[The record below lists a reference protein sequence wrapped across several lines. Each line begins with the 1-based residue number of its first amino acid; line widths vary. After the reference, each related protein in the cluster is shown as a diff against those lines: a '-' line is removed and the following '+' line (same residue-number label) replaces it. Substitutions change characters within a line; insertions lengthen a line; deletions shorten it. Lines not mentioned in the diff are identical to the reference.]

1 MLKQNRN
8 ALTNLTNRYRA
19 VLRRCRLRALALA
32 LACALTA
39 PPLPA
44 GADSGGMGNGDTYIG
59 NGDGAGNN
67 GGVFID
73 TNMWKFVHGGY
84 APHGGTATKNTVTIN
99 AGGSAMYVYGGYAP
113 GGGTATKNT
122 VTINGSAFN
131 VSGGQVSSGSGNATK
146 NTVTINGSAFNVYGG
161 QVLSGSGNATKNT
174 VTINGSAFNVYG
186 GQVLS
191 GSGNATKNTVTINGS
206 AFNVY
211 GGQVL
216 TGSGNATK
224 NTVTINGS
232 AVVGGNVYGGQVA
245 VGSGN
250 ATDNTL
256 SISGAPTL
264 SSCSISGG
272 FSHNGDAVT
281 GNLLE
286 LRTSNL
292 TVKCIQNFAAY
303 AFVLPATIQ
312 SGDVLLTATDAID
325 LTNSGQISSPDFQ
338 RIDVTGDTPLSVGD
352 TVTLLQSD
360 AGLTA
365 GELRESVSGSH
376 GVTLSYTFKL
386 TADGNAVVATVMG
399 DEDLPPMDDDD
410 DTPDTPTGNEG
421 GASVAPRVNPQT
433 KALAEGYLSGVA
445 LTLQGADLVAGKGID
460 AAGRAVRASL
470 AGGGKGLAAF
480 GALSGGWSRYN
491 TGSHI
496 DVSGFSLLTGL
507 AWGADSVP
515 GQFTAGM
522 FFEYGSAATGTY
534 NSFSNAASVSG
545 DGSTWYMGAGL
556 LARMDFNDSGPGHI
570 YAEASARAGA
580 LNNKYRNDDLRDASG
595 RRAEFD
601 TSTPY
606 VSLHAGLGYVWDLT
620 DALSL
625 DLSAKYFWTWQD
637 SADSDLS
644 TGEAL
649 HFDAV
654 NSHRLRLG
662 GRLTWAVTEHVSPY
676 VGAAWEHEFDGKARA
691 TSLGYDLDA
700 PSLTGDTGIGE
711 LGLSWTPSATIP
723 LTIDLSLQ
731 GYTGVREGYTGS
743 LMAKWEF

>member
-1 MLKQNRN
+1 MDARH
-8 ALTNLTNRYRA
+8 
-19 VLRRCRLRALALA
+19 
-32 LACALTA
+32 
-39 PPLPA
+39 
-44 GADSGGMGNGDTYIG
+44 I
-59 NGDGAGNN
+59 
-67 GGVFID
+67 
-73 TNMWKFVHGGY
+73 
-84 APHGGTATKNTVTIN
+84 
-99 AGGSAMYVYGGYAP
+99 YGGRASS
-113 GGGTATKNT
+113 GNARNNT
-122 VTINGSAFN
+122 VTINGGT
-131 VSGGQVSSGSGNATK
+131 VSCSTYDAATVYGGNTRDGDRALY
-146 NTVTINGSAFNVYGG
+146 NTVTINGGTVKLNVVGGQGGDATDNRVNITDGTVSGEVTGGQSASGNSENNTVNISGGTVQGDVYGG
-161 QVLSGSGNATKNT
+161 RAQFLGSATNNTVILSGKPDLSSSTIYGGYNLLMLPTEIVSGNRL
-174 VTINGSAFNVYG
+174 I
-186 GQVLS
+186 
-191 GSGNATKNTVTINGS
+191 
-206 AFNVY
+206 
-211 GGQVL
+211 
-216 TGSGNATK
+216 
-224 NTVTINGS
+224 
-232 AVVGGNVYGGQVA
+232 
-245 VGSGN
+245 
-250 ATDNTL
+250 
-256 SISGAPTL
+256 
-264 SSCSISGG
+264 
-272 FSHNGDAVT
+272 
-281 GNLLE
+281 
-286 LRTSNL
+286 LRTSGL
-292 TVKCIQNFAAY
+292 TAQNIENFEQY
-303 AFVLPATIQ
+303 AFLLPAGIQ
-312 SGDVLLTATDAID
+312 TGDVLLTLSQSTD
-325 LTNSGQISSPDFQ
+325 LTNNGKSPFPDFQ
-338 RIDVTGDTPLSVGD
+338 SIDVTGDTALSVGD
-352 TVTLLQSD
+352 TVTLLKSD

-365 GELRESVSGSH
+365 GTLPESVSGSH

>member
-1 MLKQNRN
+1 F
-8 ALTNLTNRYRA
+8 
-19 VLRRCRLRALALA
+19 
-32 LACALTA
+32 
-39 PPLPA
+39 
-44 GADSGGMGNGDTYIG
+44 GN
-59 NGDGAGNN
+59 
-67 GGVFID
+67 
-73 TNMWKFVHGGY
+73 
-84 APHGGTATKNTVTIN
+84 
-99 AGGSAMYVYGGYAP
+99 
-113 GGGTATKNT
+113 
-122 VTINGSAFN
+122 
-131 VSGGQVSSGSGNATK
+131 GNATK

-161 QVLSGSGNATKNT
+161 QVSFGN
-174 VTINGSAFNVYG
+174 
-186 GQVLS
+186 
-191 GSGNATKNTVTINGS
+191 
-206 AFNVY
+206 
-211 GGQVL
+211 
-216 TGSGNATK
+216 GNATK

-232 AVVGGNVYGGQVA
+232 AVVEGDVYGGHVSHGDGNATKNTVTINGSA
-245 VGSGN
+245 VVEGYVYGGHVSHGDGN

-272 FSHNGDAVT
+272 FSHNGDAVS

-399 DEDLPPMDDDD
+399 DEDLPPMDDDDDTPDTPTDD

>member
-44 GADSGGMGNGDTYIG
+44 GADSGGTGYDGIYVG
-59 NGDGAGNN
+59 KGDGPGNK
-67 GGVFID
+67 GEVFID
-73 TNMWKFVHGGY
+73 TTQWH
-84 APHGGTATKNTVTIN
+84 T
-99 AGGSAMYVYGGYAP
+99 VYGGRVP
-113 GGGTATKNT
+113 SGNGNATKNT

-161 QVLSGSGNATKNT
+161 QVL
-174 VTINGSAFNVYG
+174 
-186 GQVLS
+186 
-191 GSGNATKNTVTINGS
+191 
-206 AFNVY
+206 
-211 GGQVL
+211 

-232 AVVGGNVYGGQVA
+232 AVVEGNVYGGQVA

-272 FSHNGDAVT
+272 FSHSGDAVS

>member
-44 GADSGGMGNGDTYIG
+44 GADSGGTGYDGIYVG
-59 NGDGAGNN
+59 YGDGAGNK
-67 GGVFID
+67 GEVFID
-73 TNMWKFVHGGY
+73 TTQWH
-84 APHGGTATKNTVTIN
+84 T
-99 AGGSAMYVYGGYAP
+99 VYGGRVP
-113 GGGTATKNT
+113 SGNGNATKNT

-146 NTVTINGSAFNVYGG
+146 NTVTINGSA
-161 QVLSGSGNATKNT
+161 
-174 VTINGSAFNVYG
+174 
-186 GQVLS
+186 
-191 GSGNATKNTVTINGS
+191 
-206 AFNVY
+206 
-211 GGQVL
+211 
-216 TGSGNATK
+216 
-224 NTVTINGS
+224 
-232 AVVGGNVYGGQVA
+232 VVEGNVYGGQVA

-272 FSHNGDAVT
+272 FSRSGDAVS

-662 GRLTWAVTEHVSPY
+662 GRLTWAVNEHVSPY
-676 VGAAWEHEFDGKARA
+676 IGAAWEHEFDGTARA
-691 TSLGYDLDA
+691 TSLGYSLSA

-711 LGLSWTPSATIP
+711 LGLSWTPTATTP
-723 LTIDLSLQ
+723 LTIDLSVQ
-731 GYTGVREGYTGS
+731 GYTGVRQGYTGS

>member
-32 LACALTA
+32 FACALTA

-44 GADSGGMGNGDTYIG
+44 GADSGGAGDDGIYVG
-59 NGDGAGNN
+59 NGDGAGNK
-67 GGVFID
+67 GEVFID
-73 TNMWKFVHGGY
+73 TNQWD
-84 APHGGTATKNTVTIN
+84 T
-99 AGGSAMYVYGGYAP
+99 VYGGKALP
-113 GGGTATKNT
+113 G
-122 VTINGSAFN
+122 
-131 VSGGQVSSGSGNATK
+131 GNATD
-146 NTVTINGSAFNVYGG
+146 
-161 QVLSGSGNATKNT
+161 
-174 VTINGSAFNVYG
+174 
-186 GQVLS
+186 
-191 GSGNATKNTVTINGS
+191 
-206 AFNVY
+206 
-211 GGQVL
+211 
-216 TGSGNATK
+216 

-232 AVVGGNVYGGQVA
+232 AVVEGNVYGGQSS
-245 VGSGN
+245 GIGN
-250 ATDNTL
+250 ATDNTVTING
-256 SISGAPTL
+256 SAVVEGNVYGGQSSGIGNATDNTVTINGSAVVEGNVYGGQSSGIGNATDNTVTINGSAVVEGNVYGGQSSGIGNATDNTVTISGAPTL
-264 SSCSISGG
+264 LSCSISGG
-272 FSHNGDAVT
+272 FSDNGDAVS

-399 DEDLPPMDDDD
+399 DEDLPPMDDDDDTPDTPTDD

>member
-44 GADSGGMGNGDTYIG
+44 GADSGGTGYDGIYVG
-59 NGDGAGNN
+59 YGDGAGNK
-67 GGVFID
+67 GEVFID
-73 TNMWKFVHGGY
+73 TTQWH
-84 APHGGTATKNTVTIN
+84 T
-99 AGGSAMYVYGGYAP
+99 VYGGRVP
-113 GGGTATKNT
+113 SGNGNATKNT

-146 NTVTINGSAFNVYGG
+146 NTVTINGSAFNVSGG
-161 QVLSGSGNATKNT
+161 QVSS
-174 VTINGSAFNVYG
+174 
-186 GQVLS
+186 
-191 GSGNATKNTVTINGS
+191 
-206 AFNVY
+206 
-211 GGQVL
+211 
-216 TGSGNATK
+216 GSGNATK

-232 AVVGGNVYGGQVA
+232 AVVEGNVYGGQVA

-272 FSHNGDAVT
+272 FSRSGDAVS

-662 GRLTWAVTEHVSPY
+662 GRLTWAVNEHVSPY
-676 VGAAWEHEFDGKARA
+676 IGAAWEHEFDGTARA
-691 TSLGYDLDA
+691 TSLGYSLSA

-711 LGLSWTPSATIP
+711 LGLSWTPTATTP
-723 LTIDLSLQ
+723 LTIDLSVQ
-731 GYTGVREGYTGS
+731 GYTGVRQGYTGS

>member
-1 MLKQNRN
+1 MCKLSRN
-8 ALTNLTNRYRA
+8 ALTFLSRRYRA

-44 GADSGGMGNGDTYIG
+44 GADSGGTGYDGIYVG
-59 NGDGAGNN
+59 YGDGAGNK
-67 GGVFID
+67 GEVFID
-73 TNMWKFVHGGY
+73 TTQWH
-84 APHGGTATKNTVTIN
+84 T
-99 AGGSAMYVYGGYAP
+99 VYGGRVP
-113 GGGTATKNT
+113 SGNGNATKNT

-174 VTINGSAFNVYG
+174 VTINGSAVVEGNVYG

-206 AFNVY
+206 A
-211 GGQVL
+211 
-216 TGSGNATK
+216 
-224 NTVTINGS
+224 
-232 AVVGGNVYGGQVA
+232 VVEGNVYGGQVA

-272 FSHNGDAVT
+272 FSRSGDAVS

-325 LTNSGQISSPDFQ
+325 LTNGGQTSSPDFQ
-338 RIDVTGDTPLSVGD
+338 SIDVTGDTPLSVGD

-399 DEDLPPMDDDD
+399 DEDPAPPVDD
-410 DTPDTPTGNEG
+410 DTPDTPVDDDTPDTPMGNEG
-421 GASVAPRVNPQT
+421 GAPVAPRVNPQT

-662 GRLTWAVTEHVSPY
+662 GRLTWAVNEHVSPY
-676 VGAAWEHEFDGKARA
+676 IGAAWEHEFDGTARA
-691 TSLGYDLDA
+691 TSLGYSLSA

-711 LGLSWTPSATIP
+711 LGLSWTPTATTP
-723 LTIDLSLQ
+723 LTIDLSVQ
-731 GYTGVREGYTGS
+731 GYTGVRQGYTGS

>member
-44 GADSGGMGNGDTYIG
+44 GADSGGTGYDGIYVG
-59 NGDGAGNN
+59 YGDGAGNK
-67 GGVFID
+67 GEVFID
-73 TNMWKFVHGGY
+73 TTQWH
-84 APHGGTATKNTVTIN
+84 T
-99 AGGSAMYVYGGYAP
+99 VYGGRVP
-113 GGGTATKNT
+113 SGNGNATKNT

-146 NTVTINGSAFNVYGG
+146 NTVTINGSAVVEGNVYGG

-174 VTINGSAFNVYG
+174 VTINGSA
-186 GQVLS
+186 
-191 GSGNATKNTVTINGS
+191 
-206 AFNVY
+206 
-211 GGQVL
+211 
-216 TGSGNATK
+216 
-224 NTVTINGS
+224 
-232 AVVGGNVYGGQVA
+232 VVEGNVYGGQVA

-272 FSHNGDAVT
+272 FSRSGDAVS

-662 GRLTWAVTEHVSPY
+662 GRLTWAVNEHVSPY
-676 VGAAWEHEFDGKARA
+676 IGAAWEHEFDGTARA
-691 TSLGYDLDA
+691 TSLGYSLSA

-711 LGLSWTPSATIP
+711 LGLSWTPTATTP
-723 LTIDLSLQ
+723 LTIDLSVQ
-731 GYTGVREGYTGS
+731 GYTGVRQGYTGS